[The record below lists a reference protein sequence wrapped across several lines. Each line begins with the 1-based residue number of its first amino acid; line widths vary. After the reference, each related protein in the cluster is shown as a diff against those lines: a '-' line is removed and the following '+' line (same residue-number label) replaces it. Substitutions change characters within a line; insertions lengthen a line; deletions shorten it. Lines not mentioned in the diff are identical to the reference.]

1 MPEVKTTVVSYE
13 EFTSIDFT
21 PPSTFYVM
29 SATQD
34 YYFFHTSKRDVA
46 QAEADELFGKGRYT
60 VKASKMQKT
69 KSKMESG
76 GYSAIGVGTTRGQKR

>member
-1 MPEVKTTVVSYE
+1 MTDLKVTVISYE
-13 EFTSIDFT
+13 EFTSIEFT

-69 KSKMESG
+69 KSKLESG
-76 GYSAIGVGTTRGQKR
+76 GLSCSGTSTRRGQKR

>member
-1 MPEVKTTVVSYE
+1 MTDLKVTIVSYE
-13 EFTSIDFT
+13 EFTSIEFT

-46 QAEADELFGKGRYT
+46 QAEADELFGKGKYS
-60 VKASKMQKT
+60 VKAAKILNDKKDYT
-69 KSKMESG
+69 
-76 GYSAIGVGTTRGQKR
+76 ARC